1 MLECEEIENPMME
14 VKKLIIGN
22 TFKLPQF
29 GKVFIKEKGDE
40 LLNYEEETQ
49 RKAATMNNNVDTKDL
64 NDKRWESLKSQ
75 IKVILYF
82 TKDVERE

>member
-1 MLECEEIENPMME
+1 MLECEEIKNPMMGI
-14 VKKLIIGN
+14 KKLIIGN

-29 GKVFIKEKGDE
+29 GKLFIKKGDE
-40 LLNYEEETQ
+40 LLNYEEEMH
-49 RKAATMNNNVDTKDL
+49 RKIPTMSNDVDTKDL